1 MVMDGRNLT
10 DYDIYLFKEGSHARI
25 YECLGSHSS
34 RDGVHFSVWA
44 PEARSVSVITDQN
57 NWTPGIDPLCP
68 RWDSSGIWEGSV
80 DEIEIGSIYKYAIET
95 SSGKILFKGDPFAF
109 QWEEPPKTASRITS
123 LSYDWGDRAW
133 MEERI
138 SINALDAPLSI
149 YELHIGSW
157 RRVPEDGGRMLGYR
171 EMAPLLSEYIHEM
184 GFTHVEFLPVM
195 EHPFYGSWG
204 YQTTG
209 YFAPTARYGP
219 PEDLMYLID
228 HLHQNRIGVI
238 LDWVPS
244 HFPSDSHALALF
256 DGSHCYEH
264 ADPKQGFHP
273 EWQSCIF
280 NYGRNEVRSFLLS
293 SARFWLD
300 RYHADGLRV
309 DGVASMLYLDYA
321 RPSGEWV
328 PNRYGG
334 KENLE
339 AIRFLRSLNETV
351 YAAFPDVLVI
361 AEESTAWP
369 MVTRPTFAGG
379 LGFGLKWNM
388 GWMHDTLQYMKRDP
402 IHRRHHHDNLTF
414 SIIYAFTENY
424 LLPLSHDEVV
434 YGKGSLIKKMPG
446 DWWQQFANLR
456 LLYGYMYTHPGRKL
470 LFMGDEF
477 AQWNEWDH
485 ESSLDWHLLSG
496 DMHRGVST
504 LVADLNHLYRS
515 EPSLH
520 RGDDRSEG
528 FSWIDHGDWEQSVI
542 AYLRRADGEPP
553 VACICNFTPVPRYGY
568 RIGVPKG
575 GVWEELINTDSGCYG
590 GSNCGNNGSVVAD
603 KYPWHGFPCSLSLTL
618 PPLGAVILRPERG
631 ES

>member
-1 MVMDGRNLT
+1 MDGRNLT

-25 YECLGSHSS
+25 YECLGSHPSQ
-34 RDGVHFSVWA
+34 DGMHFAVWA
-44 PEARSVSVITDQN
+44 PEARSVSVVTDKN
-57 NWTPGIDPLCP
+57 SWIPGIDPLFP

-80 DEIEIGSIYKYAIET
+80 DEIEIGSTYKYAIET
-95 SSGKILFKGDPFAF
+95 PSGNMLFKGDPFAF
-109 QWEEPPKTASRITS
+109 QWEEPPKTASRINT
-123 LSYDWGDRAW
+123 LSYVWGDRAW
-133 MEERI
+133 IEERI
-138 SINALDAPLSI
+138 SANALDAPLSI

-157 RRVPEDGGRMLGYR
+157 RRVPEEGGRMPGYR
-171 EMAPLLSEYIHEM
+171 EIAPLLTDYIHEM

-228 HLHQNRIGVI
+228 ILHQNRIGVI

-244 HFPSDSHALALF
+244 HFPSDSHALSLF

-273 EWQSCIF
+273 EWKSCIF

-293 SARFWLD
+293 SAGFWLD
-300 RYHADGLRV
+300 CYHADGLRV

-328 PNRYGG
+328 PNTFGG

-339 AIRFLRSLNETV
+339 AIRFLRSLNETI
-351 YAAFPDVLVI
+351 YAAFPDVQVI

-470 LFMGDEF
+470 LFMGGEF
-477 AQWNEWDH
+477 AQWSEWDH

-496 DMHRGVST
+496 EMHRGVMK

-520 RGDDRSEG
+520 RADDRSEG
-528 FSWIDHGDWEQSVI
+528 FTWIDHGDWEQSVI
-542 AYLRRADGEPP
+542 AYLRRADGGSL

-568 RIGVPKG
+568 RIGVPQEG
-575 GVWEELINTDSGCYG
+575 LWDEVINTDSGCYG
-590 GSNCGNNGSVVAD
+590 GSNCGNNGSVIAED
-603 KYPWHGFPCSLSLTL
+603 WPWHGFAYSLSLTL
-618 PPLGAVILRPERG
+618 PPLGAIILRQQRG
-631 ES
+631 RS